1 MKLSHLINCDNPN
14 MIELISDKHPR
25 NTQEIMFKT
34 TDNSNSSQLH
44 SISIKT
50 LESTLNTLIK
60 NDNDDLARLS
70 SMIEAETA
78 RMSSPVDR
86 FREYQM
92 YDSVNSRYLKCNENY
107 MIENKNSEENT
118 NKNDMSL
125 IKEPLSEI
133 ATISFSNVL
142 DDEFTNGKKKKNKNK
157 KSKKGKK

>member
-1 MKLSHLINCDNPN
+1 MKISHLINCDNPN

-25 NTQEIMFKT
+25 DTQEIMFKT
-34 TDNSNSSQLH
+34 TDNNNTSQLH

-70 SMIEAETA
+70 SMIAAETA
-78 RMSSPVDR
+78 RMSSPIDR

-92 YDSVNSRYLKCNENY
+92 YDSVNSRYFKYNEKY
-107 MIENKNSEENT
+107 MSESLNNEENN
-118 NKNDMSL
+118 NKNDMTL

-142 DDEFTNGKKKKNKNK
+142 DDVVINGKKKKNK
-157 KSKKGKK
+157 KSKKDKK